1 MDRNTAC
8 VHRCKRRK
16 KKKISRDPTNATRC
30 FMPRARDPATLDAT
44 ALFPFA
50 DGSSP
55 PLPLLPFLVAARC
68 RTWHDTRPEINII
81 SREPARSFQS
91 SCTQRG
97 CRSVLAS
104 LLPCLA
110 RFRSNSGRL
119 EGWWKMEEVEQGGF
133 FSLCLFA
140 SPLLLK
146 LQIFL
151 FDQSGRNSLI
161 LLEKLIVKRHLF
173 KNVFHRFLY

>member
-1 MDRNTAC
+1 MDRNTTC

-16 KKKISRDPTNATRC
+16 EKISRDPTNATRC

-55 PLPLLPFLVAARC
+55 PSLPFLVAVRC

-97 CRSVLAS
+97 CRSVLVS

-110 RFRSNSGRL
+110 RFRSTPRDWKDGGR
-119 EGWWKMEEVEQGGF
+119 WRKWNRIPF
-133 FSLCLFA
+133 LFA
-140 SPLLLK
+140 FPLLLK

-151 FDQSGRNSLI
+151 FNQGVVEGI
-161 LLEKLIVKRHLF
+161 L
-173 KNVFHRFLY
+173 

>member
-133 FSLCLFA
+133 FSLSLSLCF
-140 SPLLLK
+140 SSSFEITN
-146 LQIFL
+146 IFVRSKWKEF
-151 FDQSGRNSLI
+151 FDIIGKVNR
-161 LLEKLIVKRHLF
+161 
-173 KNVFHRFLY
+173 